1 MIKVLIHHAESCTFQ
16 GLAHLQVYHLH
27 REAQQHTMDS
37 FVPSRPQEPRL
48 GPHPLCTHI
57 KHCPSALAPWPEGP
71 FPKPLELQLPSR
83 LLDTQQPPFRY
94 FRCSF
99 TPNQTLAIPSNACR
113 TGNVTP
119 WGLLSLHG
127 AQPAPSSC
135 PASNKLL
142 CTCSYSSSNS
152 PGCVRDTN

>member
-1 MIKVLIHHAESCTFQ
+1 MQ
-16 GLAHLQVYHLH
+16 NPAHSRALPISKSIIYTEKLSSTPWTALSPAGHKNPGSG
-27 REAQQHTMDS
+27 HT
-37 FVPSRPQEPRL
+37 
-48 GPHPLCTHI
+48 
-57 KHCPSALAPWPEGP
+57 HCAPTSNTAPSALMPWPEGP
-71 FPKPLELQLPSR
+71 FPKPLESQLPSR
-83 LLDTQQPPFRY
+83 LLDTQQPPFRH